1 MKCITIYIRK
11 GAIYLYS
18 FIGGVILLLL
28 GYVFYSKVIVKNFGV
43 VPERETPAY
52 VLEDGNDF
60 VPMSQSKNWLIQLLN
75 IAGTGPIF
83 GPIMGALYGP
93 VAFIWIVLGN
103 IFAGAVHDYYLGMIS
118 LRNNG
123 DHLPALAGKYLGKFM
138 KHIVNLF
145 SALLL
150 LLVGTVFVTTPASL
164 LEGISGGINHWV
176 WVVIIFVYYFL
187 STILPID
194 KIIGRIYP
202 IFGAILI
209 LACIGVGVTLF
220 TSGNITNV
228 PELTLQNL
236 HPEGVSIVPGLFFT
250 ISCGAMS
257 GFHATQS
264 PIISRTIQ
272 KEEQGR
278 YVFYG
283 AMITEGIIAMIWAAA
298 AMALF
303 NGQTLNQIIA
313 SGTASAAVSEIALT
327 LLGTVGGT
335 FAILGVIVLPITS
348 GDTAFRSLRMIIA
361 DYINLIQKPLKN
373 RFAVTIPIFVIS
385 AALMFIDFN
394 VLWRY
399 FNWAN
404 QATAVIALFVSA
416 AYLMLKDKEFF
427 SALIPG
433 VLMLYMVILYLLT
446 EQIGFGL
453 PMQISYYISAI
464 LTIAILF
471 IFIRYVNKLKEEINP
486 NSDLL
491 NDQKPIASLYP
502 ELVEQTR

>member
-1 MKCITIYIRK
+1 
-11 GAIYLYS
+11 LYS
-18 FIGGVILLLL
+18 FIGGVILLIL
-28 GYVFYSKVIVKNFGV
+28 GYIFYSKVIVKNFGI

-60 VPMSQSKNWLIQLLN
+60 VPMSQNKNWLIQLLN

-93 VAFIWIVLGN
+93 VAFIWIVIGN

-123 DHLPALAGKYLGKFM
+123 DHLPALAGKYLGNFM

-164 LEGISGGINHWV
+164 LEGISGGINHWI
-176 WVVIIFVYYFL
+176 WVVIIFAYYFL

-202 IFGAILI
+202 IFGAILLI
-209 LACIGVGVTLF
+209 ACVGVGITLF
-220 TSGNITNV
+220 TSGNIVNV
-228 PELTLQNL
+228 PELTLQNM
-236 HPEGVSIVPGLFFT
+236 HPEGVSIIPGLFFT

-283 AMITEGIIAMIWAAA
+283 AMIIEGIIAMIWAAA

-303 NGQTLNQIIA
+303 DGQTLSQIIA
-313 SGTASAAVSEIALT
+313 SGTASAAVSDIALT
-327 LLGTVGGT
+327 LLGTFGGT
-335 FAILGVIVLPITS
+335 LAILGVIVLPITS

-373 RFAVTIPIFVIS
+373 RFAVAVPIFVIS
-385 AALMFIDFN
+385 AGLMFIDFN
-394 VLWRY
+394 ILWRY

-416 AYLMLKDKEFF
+416 AYLMLKDKEYL

-433 VLMLYMVILYLLT
+433 IFMLYMVILYLLT

-453 PMQISYYISAI
+453 PMKVSYYISAVAV
-464 LTIAILF
+464 AIIVF
-471 IFIRYVNKLKEEINP
+471 IFIRYVNTVKEETNP

-491 NDQKPIASLYP
+491 NDQKSIETLYP
-502 ELVEQTR
+502 ELVDQYR